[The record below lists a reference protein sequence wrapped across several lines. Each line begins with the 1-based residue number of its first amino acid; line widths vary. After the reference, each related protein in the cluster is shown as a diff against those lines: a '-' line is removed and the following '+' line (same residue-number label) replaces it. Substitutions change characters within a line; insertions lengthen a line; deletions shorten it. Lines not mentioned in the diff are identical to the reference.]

1 MPVERLQPERLAQR
15 KVNGYSLYS
24 HVVSVPAGQRM
35 IYISGQLA
43 RNAKGEIVGP
53 GDMRAQIRQVGE
65 NLAAALEAAGAS
77 VRDLIKT
84 TTFVTDIDE
93 FFKHVDA
100 RHEFLGPALP
110 ASTTV
115 EVRRLSHPDLM
126 VEIEA
131 IAVIEAAEK

>member
-1 MPVERLQPERLAQR
+1 MPVERFQPERLAQR

-24 HVVSVPAGQRM
+24 HVVSVPSGRRL

-43 RNAKGEIVGP
+43 RNSKGEIVCP

-65 NLAAALEAAGAS
+65 NLLAALEAAGAGLG
-77 VRDLIKT
+77 DLVKT
-84 TTFVTDIDE
+84 TTYVTDIDE
-93 FFKHVDA
+93 FFKHVDV
-100 RHEFLGPALP
+100 RHDYLGQALP

-115 EVRRLSHPDLM
+115 EVRRLSHPDLV

-131 IAVIEAAEK
+131 IASIEE